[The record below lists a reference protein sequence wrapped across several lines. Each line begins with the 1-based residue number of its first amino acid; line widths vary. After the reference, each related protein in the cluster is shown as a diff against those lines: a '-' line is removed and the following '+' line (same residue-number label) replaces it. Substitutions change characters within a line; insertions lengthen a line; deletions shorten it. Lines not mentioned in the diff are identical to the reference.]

1 MVVCNRCGSEVH
13 GNTFCSEC
21 GASLVNAS
29 FDVTN
34 KKIQTMDTES
44 QTSPI
49 PSQGD
54 SSDSMYS
61 GEVPSQ
67 VGNAASTREIYE
79 SMPNPSNQII
89 FAVTLLIVEI
99 ICCCCGGFIAAIFA
113 GIALHYAHKV
123 EMTSDR
129 DKAKDFIE
137 KAKTLNLVSLF
148 VFVFCLL
155 AVIAAAVLSL
165 YLK

>member
-1 MVVCNRCGSEVH
+1 MVVCNSCGSEVH
-13 GNTFCSEC
+13 DNSFCSEC

-29 FDVTN
+29 VDVTN
-34 KKIQTMDTES
+34 KEIPTSLAES
-44 QTSPI
+44 QMSPI
-49 PSQGD
+49 PMQGD

-67 VGNAASTREIYE
+67 IGNTASARVIYE
-79 SMPNPSNQII
+79 SLPNPSNQIV
-89 FAVTLLIVEI
+89 FAVTLLIIEI

-113 GIALHYAHKV
+113 GIALHYARKV